1 MAGVSHCLHGQRDVI
16 IGQMPEITLPP
27 SVYRNESMYRT
38 LAGRPA
44 PVHGCGF
51 GLKPTARG
59 GYANRVMK
67 DTMVAVYVLRGT
79 GTFTVE
85 GFALAHA
92 LTELPDE
99 QVELIRSMARN
110 AGADAPCPL
119 LSGGVCLLYNA
130 RPIICRTHG
139 LPLLMVVDGEHRI
152 DFCPLNFKGVEALPG
167 GSVLDLERL
176 NIALAAVNAH
186 FIETVHIDAKADD
199 RLSVAEALLLE
210 L

>member
-1 MAGVSHCLHGQRDVI
+1 MIAEWSW
-16 IGQMPEITLPP
+16 E
-27 SVYRNESMYRT
+27 RT
-38 LAGRPA
+38 MGILDNYQALLAKIDELSYATTEKFAVHISCRP
-44 PVHGCGF
+44 GCDGCCRH
-51 GLKPTARG
+51 LS
-59 GYANRVMK
+59 
-67 DTMVAVYVLRGT
+67 L
-79 GTFTVE
+79 FTVE